1 MRANLSRLTI
11 KVMRTWS
18 RRGGRLLGL
27 GVVAVIAL
35 ATGAAAS
42 SNRVGREAC
51 VPSELR
57 AWAGLQGTTGSA
69 LGGIWVANEAASV
82 CVLPSTPRVSL
93 LWRGRRLAVRQ
104 LLFPRSWLDS
114 EYPHGSERVRLL
126 LPGKT
131 TFVVLQWWNWCGPRP
146 WGGGYFPGRVELRLP
161 GKSGKVV
168 APLHET
174 GAPYCNAPPSTLRVS
189 GFLQA
194 P

>member
-1 MRANLSRLTI
+1 MRANVSRPTI
-11 KVMRTWS
+11 SVMLTWS
-18 RRGGRLLGL
+18 RSGGRLLGL
-27 GVVAVIAL
+27 AVVAVIAL
-35 ATGAAAS
+35 ASGAAAS
-42 SNRVGREAC
+42 SNRVAVC
-51 VPSELR
+51 VPSDLR
-57 AWAGLQGTTGSA
+57 AWAGLQGATGSE
-69 LGGIWVANEAASV
+69 LGGIWVANKGASA

-93 LWRGRRLAVRQ
+93 LWHSRRLPVRQ
-104 LLFPRSWLDS
+104 LTFPRSWLDA
-114 EYPHGSERVRLL
+114 EYPHGSARVRLL
-126 LPGKT
+126 LRGKT

-168 APLHET
+168 APLRET